1 MGGKTSAVVAYSEFS
16 EFKDHDRALFVA
28 PVALTPHVVLR
39 SHHSFRHWGL
49 LFCAP
54 SYTAISLEIL
64 SLHGHIPFCV
74 ESRGGPSSFY
84 EGMAFHARALKWIHD
99 SLLPRKTSAKL
110 WQIALLSQMATF
122 IETAAWPAG
131 NHVGNYQ
138 RQLNLIGPFIIRW
151 PVKQVKQV
159 CGCRIT
165 RQKVI
170 RPNVP
175 IIRIRNF
182 EKI

>member
-1 MGGKTSAVVAYSEFS
+1 MCDNAGTRYTTDKVSRAASVTQITGRKGETSAGVAYSEFS

-84 EGMAFHARALKWIHD
+84 EGMAFHARALRWIHN

-110 WQIALLSQMATF
+110 
-122 IETAAWPAG
+122 
-131 NHVGNYQ
+131 
-138 RQLNLIGPFIIRW
+138 
-151 PVKQVKQV
+151 
-159 CGCRIT
+159 
-165 RQKVI
+165 
-170 RPNVP
+170 
-175 IIRIRNF
+175 
-182 EKI
+182 